1 VETTNSQPPD
11 FNDSPCGMFNG
22 RLDEKGRLKLPVAFQ
37 EFLTTFAGGRF
48 FVTSIDRTTAQIY
61 PISLWRE
68 NEKTLRE
75 YRADPK
81 VSKTVLFN
89 AQDLGA
95 DAEIDGQGRITFNP
109 ELRRALDMEGH
120 GLRLY
125 WNKGHV
131 LVLTDA
137 VYEARKRAAVAE
149 AVAAVEKMEE
159 AGLL

>member
-1 VETTNSQPPD
+1 
-11 FNDSPCGMFNG
+11 MFNG

-37 EFLTTFAGGRF
+37 EFLKGFGGRF

-61 PISLWRE
+61 PISTWRE
-68 NEKTLRE
+68 NERILRE

-81 VSKTVLFN
+81 TSKNVLFN

-95 DAEIDGQGRITFNP
+95 DGEIDGQGRITFNP
-109 ELRRALDMEGH
+109 ELRRALDMESH

-137 VYEARKRAAVAE
+137 VYEARKRAAAEE
-149 AVAAVEKMEE
+149 AVAAAEKMEE